1 MRKMMLL
8 MFALAPL
15 IGCTTTST
23 SGPSSTPSA
32 SGSGGPTRPTT
43 LMERYSSCLTAARAT
58 MAAELALVRCRPELE
73 GSLARMQVSPQR
85 RSAMV
90 EAIEFDGKVLL
101 GLADDPAI
109 DASPNRLVWAFCLTV
124 KSVELDDG
132 VSSVAQ
138 VAVAV
143 ERTCRPF
150 AAASG
155 RAELDLAAEAVRRV
169 RAGQW

>member
-101 GLADDPAI
+101 GLADDPTV
-109 DASPNRLVWAFCLTV
+109 DASPNRLAWAFCLTV

-132 VSSVAQ
+132 VSPVGLVA
-138 VAVAV
+138 ATV
-143 ERTCRPF
+143 ERACRPF
-150 AAASG
+150 AAGSG
-155 RAELDLAAEAVRRV
+155 RAELDIADEAVRRA

>member
-101 GLADDPAI
+101 GLADDPTV
-109 DASPNRLVWAFCLTV
+109 DASPNRLAWAFCLTV
-124 KSVELDDG
+124 KRSR
-132 VSSVAQ
+132 ARWH
-138 VAVAV
+138 A
-143 ERTCRPF
+143 RRRPGRS
-150 AAASG
+150 AS
-155 RAELDLAAEAVRRV
+155 
-169 RAGQW
+169 